1 MDSDAPDEMPV
12 VPDRDW
18 EAWAAALRGAA
29 LRGAAQRAYEEA
41 RIDGLCEEGAWE
53 RAVEVMRALGGG
65 DPSEA
70 SEQGET
76 HA

>member
-1 MDSDAPDEMPV
+1 MDSDTPDEMPV

-18 EAWAAALRGAA
+18 EAWPAA

-70 SEQGET
+70 SEQGEA